1 VAVELQYQMT
11 LDGRRWI
18 PIPFTFPWS
27 EFATA
32 EEWASTLASDL
43 LAGTGAESTADA
55 LTQEALTL
63 QAAPPP
69 IPGAQER
76 FWRTEYVGG
85 YPIIIHLYI
94 DETWATTAEDLLQY
108 ARLGIGGFV
117 QTWSIVEGTAFDV
130 AVNVAVS
137 AEIEDVTRE
146 GSPVMTIGAV
156 RSIGVR
162 DGLLFL
168 IDYLDEDPVRLE
180 AVQPELEEIFRSFRF
195 RAAPPSAADA

>member
-1 VAVELQYQMT
+1 MAVDPQYTLT
-11 LDGRRWI
+11 LDGSRWI
-18 PIPFTFPWS
+18 PIPFSFPWS
-27 EFATA
+27 EFSTA

-43 LAGTGAESTADA
+43 LAGTGAETTAEL
-55 LTQEALTL
+55 LTRQALTL
-63 QAAPPP
+63 QASPPP

-85 YPIIIHLYI
+85 YPIVIHLYI

-108 ARLGIGGFV
+108 ARLGIGGVV

-137 AEIEDVTRE
+137 AVITDAT
-146 GSPVMTIGAV
+146 SADAPDMTIGAV

-168 IDYLDEDPVRLE
+168 LDYLDEDPIRLE
-180 AVQPELEEIFRSFRF
+180 AVQPELEEIFRSIRF
-195 RAAPPSAADA
+195 RTQ